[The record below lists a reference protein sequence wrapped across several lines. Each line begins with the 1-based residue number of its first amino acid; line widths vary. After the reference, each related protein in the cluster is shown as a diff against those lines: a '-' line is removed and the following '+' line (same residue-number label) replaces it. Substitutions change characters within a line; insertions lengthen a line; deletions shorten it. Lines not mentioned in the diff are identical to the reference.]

1 MARRRTNR
9 TKDYQRSARLNE
21 LLREVIAEELEKIDD
36 DDELEMVSVSAVQV
50 DNELTKARIYL
61 STLAEEP
68 DLVLS
73 QMNRYKGKLRKAI
86 GSQTKIRRVPEL
98 VFFIDPAITTGGRID
113 EILFEIETNK
123 NRTTNDET
131 QL

>member
-1 MARRRTNR
+1 MARRRINR

-36 DDELEMVSVSAVQV
+36 DELEMVSISAVQV

-61 STLAEEP
+61 STLSEEP

-86 GSQTKIRRVPEL
+86 GSQARIRRVPEL

-113 EILFEIETNK
+113 QILFEIETNK

-131 QL
+131 QF